1 MDDNIKSNPAE
12 IVFED
17 GLRIDL
23 VQEMVQM
30 WALVNIVENVWVP

>member
-1 MDDNIKSNPAE
+1 MDDNIKYNLAE

-17 GLRIDL
+17 GLWIDL

-30 WALVNIVENVWVP
+30 WALVNIVENV